1 MNPLLG
7 LSIRARL
14 LVFAGL
20 PLVALIITAATSL
33 WVFDAINQ
41 GVDRIYA
48 DRVVPLKGLKKIADN
63 YAVSVIDAVNKANAG
78 IVTAEVTA
86 DHVRQAKVSAA
97 QEWQAYM
104 LTTLTA
110 EEAALAAQAAEL
122 FKSADADVDRV
133 LGALAGMQG
142 SVAGML
148 GEFDGPLYKTIDPI
162 SEKIGELVDLQ
173 LRVAGEEHDIIAAL
187 YHKASASFMVGVALV
202 LVLVA
207 AVFWLVYRSVMIPV
221 AQLRTTMEQ
230 VERESDLTRVVP
242 VSGHDELAVAGRAF
256 NAMMAKVRAVFGQI
270 TAAAVQLGAAAE
282 ELATVSQQTSR
293 GMDRQQGE
301 TDQLATAMNEM
312 TATVQEVAR
321 NAGVAAGGTA
331 EADALAGSGRETVDD
346 AVASIEELSQS
357 LGQTADVVR
366 SLQRESEAIGKVMDV
381 IRGIADQTNLLAL
394 NAAIEA
400 ARAGEHG
407 RGFAVVAD
415 EVRTLSRR
423 TQESTQEIAGMIQR
437 VQDGAGAAMAAM
449 EQGQALGGT
458 GVERVREAGQSFA
471 EIAAAVV
478 RIHDMNTQIAT
489 AAEEQT
495 AVADEINRSVVS
507 ISTVARESADG
518 AQHSAQAS
526 GELARLATEL
536 QGAVS
541 RFTV

>member
-1 MNPLLG
+1 MNPLLR
-7 LSIRARL
+7 LSIRGRL
-14 LVFAGL
+14 VVFAGL
-20 PLVALIITAATSL
+20 PLLALIITAAAGL
-33 WVFDAINQ
+33 WIINAINQ

-48 DRVVPLKGLKKIADN
+48 DRVVPLKGLKHIADN

-78 IVTAEVTA
+78 IVTAELTA
-86 DHVRQAKVSAA
+86 DHIRQAKVSVA

-104 LTTLTA
+104 ATTLTA
-110 EEAALAAQAAEL
+110 EEAVLAAQADEL

-133 LGALAGMQG
+133 LGALEGMQG

-162 SEKIGELVDLQ
+162 SEKITELVDLQ
-173 LRVAGEEHDIIAAL
+173 LRVAGEERDAGKVLYDKAIAGFA
-187 YHKASASFMVGVALV
+187 AGVALA
-202 LVLVA
+202 VA
-207 AVFWLVYRSVMIPV
+207 LMAVVFWLVYRSVMIPV

-230 VERESDLTRVVP
+230 VERESDLTRVVA
-242 VSGHDELAVAGRAF
+242 VSGNDELAVAGRAF
-256 NAMMAKVRAVFGQI
+256 NAMMIKVRSVFGQI
-270 TAAAVQLGAAAE
+270 TGAAVQLGAAAE

-301 TDQLATAMNEM
+301 TDQLATALNEM

-331 EADALAGSGRETVDD
+331 EADTLAGSGRDTVDD
-346 AVASIEELSQS
+346 AVTSIEALSQS
-357 LGQTADVVR
+357 LEQTTDVVR

-381 IRGIADQTNLLAL
+381 IRGIAEQTNLLAL

-449 EQGQALGGT
+449 EQGQMLGNT
-458 GVERVREAGQSFA
+458 GVERVRSAGQSFA
-471 EIAAAVV
+471 EIAAAVA

-507 ISTVARESADG
+507 ISTVGRESADG

-526 GELARLATEL
+526 GELARLAAEL

>member
-541 RFTV
+541 RFMV

>member
-1 MNPLLG
+1 MNPLHRF
-7 LSIRARL
+7 SIRGRL
-14 LVFAGL
+14 IVFAGL
-20 PLVALIITAATSL
+20 PLLALIITVATSL
-33 WVFDAINQ
+33 WTIDVINQ
-41 GVDRIYA
+41 GVDRIYM
-48 DRVVPLKGLKKIADN
+48 DRVVPLKGLKQIADD
-63 YAVSVIDAVNKANAG
+63 YAVAVIDGVNKANAG
-78 IVTAEVTA
+78 MVTAEQTA
-86 DHVRQAKVSAA
+86 DQIRQAKARID
-97 QEWQAYM
+97 QEWRTYM
-104 LTTLTA
+104 QTAMTA
-110 EEAALAAQAAEL
+110 EEAALAAQAGEL
-122 FKSADADVDRV
+122 FKSADADVERV
-133 LGALAGMQG
+133 LGALAGMQDP
-142 SVAGML
+142 VAGML

-162 SEKIGELVDLQ
+162 SKKVTELVDLQ
-173 LRVAGEEHDIIAAL
+173 LRVAGEERDAIQAL
-187 YHKASASFMVGVALV
+187 YHKAITGFLVGATLAVV
-202 LVLVA
+202 LM
-207 AVFWLVYRSVMIPV
+207 AVIFALVYRSVMVPV
-221 AQLRTTMEQ
+221 VQLRATMEQ
-230 VERESDLTRVVP
+230 VERESDLTRVVA
-242 VSGHDELAVAGRAF
+242 VVGNDELAAAGRAF
-256 NAMMAKVRAVFGQI
+256 NAMMVKVRTVFGQI

-321 NAGVAAGGTA
+321 NAGVAAGGTT
-331 EADALAGSGRETVDD
+331 EADALAGSGRDTVDG
-346 AVASIEELSQS
+346 AVVAIEALSQS
-357 LGQTADVVR
+357 LGQTTGVVR
-366 SLQRESEAIGKVMDV
+366 SLQHESEAIGKVMDV
-381 IRGIADQTNLLAL
+381 IRSIAEQTNLLAL

-423 TQESTQEIAGMIQR
+423 TQESAQEIAGMIQR
-437 VQDGAGAAMAAM
+437 VQEGAGAAMAAM

-458 GVERVREAGQSFA
+458 GVERVRDAGQSFA
-471 EIAAAVV
+471 EIAAAVA

-489 AAEEQT
+489 AAEEQA
-495 AVADEINRSVVS
+495 AVADEINRNVVS